1 MKLHKNRIVTFLNF
15 HGFYKN
21 EIKNCC
27 FSPMN
32 LQGSVLEDKFG
43 HKWK

>member
-21 EIKNCC
+21 EIKKLLVDCK
-27 FSPMN
+27 MK
-32 LQGSVLEDKFG
+32 LDT
-43 HKWK
+43 

>member
-21 EIKNCC
+21 EIKKLLLFTNESAMQC
-27 FSPMN
+27 F
-32 LQGSVLEDKFG
+32 GG
-43 HKWK
+43 

>member
-21 EIKNCC
+21 EIKKCR